1 VPRDAL
7 DETGRLYRVEPCL
20 GWVKRF
26 TPQSCLVRSRF
37 TPPPPLPSLLLP
49 LPMSLLYVSPRNRAS
64 SVPVLAGSRERG
76 TKQQPSSG
84 HVHAAR
90 PTTNVCCWRKA
101 DGRRDEACPVSTG
114 GRGGGL
120 WAARVRTGAEAVIL
134 GEGGVVRLE
143 PLLHLH
149 RRWVGLRPL
158 CTGQGR
164 GARQVCTGKGG
175 RDAGGRAPTCQ
186 IGTCGCDERR
196 CLPTSPCACSP
207 FNDRKIY
214 TENLRGSPTDDHDL
228 VHFMCG
234 GAV

>member
-1 VPRDAL
+1 MRGERRGGHRARDLAGALAPHEERVCRELVPRDAP

-20 GWVKRF
+20 VRCF
-26 TPQSCLVRSRF
+26 TPQSCLIRSRF
-37 TPPPPLPSLLLP
+37 DRFTGARYKTTALQRTSARGTSNNKRLLLEK
-49 LPMSLLYVSPRNRAS
+49 S
-64 SVPVLAGSRERG
+64 
-76 TKQQPSSG
+76 
-84 HVHAAR
+84 
-90 PTTNVCCWRKA
+90 
-101 DGRRDEACPVSTG
+101 
-114 GRGGGL
+114 GL
-120 WAARVRTGAEAVIL
+120 WAARARTGAEAVIL
-134 GEGGVVRLE
+134 GEGGMVRLE

-149 RRWVGLRPL
+149 QRWVGLRLL

-164 GARQVCTGKGG
+164 CPRPVCARKGG

-228 VHFMCG
+228 VHLMRG
-234 GAV
+234 GAEEQRGRGERPARAAG

>member
-1 VPRDAL
+1 MRGERTGGHRARNLAGALAPHEERVCRELVPRDAL

-37 TPPPPLPSLLLP
+37 GRFTGARYKTTALQ
-49 LPMSLLYVSPRNRAS
+49 RAR
-64 SVPVLAGSRERG
+64 ARG
-76 TKQQPSSG
+76 TSNNERVLLEKSGREEGRGVSSQY
-84 HVHAAR
+84 
-90 PTTNVCCWRKA
+90 
-101 DGRRDEACPVSTG
+101 GRE
-114 GRGGGL
+114 GGGL